1 MIKMKKR
8 TKKVVSVV
16 LGVAMAMALVVGFA
30 VKDKTSASAN
40 ANKRISV
47 KKCAIT
53 LSDTSFDYTGKEIKP
68 GVRVNY
74 KGQDLEQGVDYVV
87 VYEDNVDAGEGRV
100 VVKGKGNYKSS
111 ATVRFNIVGI
121 DFKSNCKVI
130 LDNSKRIN
138 VYYNG
143 QLLTENKDYSVFS
156 IKQETLVD
164 QVPGNGGN
172 LNTYE
177 VTTFYTVSGKAQFSG
192 SVMLT
197 DKKTEVR
204 FER

>member
-1 MIKMKKR
+1 MMKKG
-8 TKKVVSVV
+8 KKV
-16 LGVAMAMALVVGFA
+16 LCAIAGVAMAMALVVGFA
-30 VKDKTSASAN
+30 VKDKTTASAN

-53 LSDTSFDYTGKEIKP
+53 LSETSFDYTGKEIKP
-68 GVRVNY
+68 NVRVNY

-87 VYEDNVDAGEGRV
+87 EYEDNIDAGEARV

-111 ATVRFNIVGI
+111 STVTFKIVGI

-130 LDNSKRIN
+130 LDNSKRIS

-143 QLLTENKDYSVFS
+143 QQLTENKDYSVFS
-156 IKQETLVD
+156 IKQETLID
-164 QVPGNGGN
+164 QVPGVGGN

-177 VTTFYTVSGKAQFSG
+177 VTTFYTVCGKGVYSG

-197 DKKTEVR
+197 DKKTERR
-204 FER
+204 FEK

>member
-1 MIKMKKR
+1 MMKKG
-8 TKKVVSVV
+8 KKV
-16 LGVAMAMALVVGFA
+16 LCTIAGVAMAMALVVGFA
-30 VKDKTSASAN
+30 VKDKTTASAN

-47 KKCAIT
+47 KDCAIT
-53 LSDTSFDYTGKEIKP
+53 LSETSFDYTGKEIKP
-68 GVRVNY
+68 NVRVNY

-87 VYEDNVDAGEGRV
+87 GYEDNIDAGEARV

-111 ATVRFNIVGI
+111 ATVKFKIVGI

-130 LDNSKRIN
+130 LDNSKRIS

-143 QLLTENKDYSVFS
+143 QQLTENKDYSVFS
-156 IKQETLVD
+156 IKQETLID
-164 QVPGNGGN
+164 QVPGVGGN

-177 VTTFYTVSGKAQFSG
+177 VTTFYTVSGKGVYSG

-197 DKKTEVR
+197 DKKTERR
-204 FER
+204 FEK